1 MREAVMHEDSRLQV
15 DWLGRVGYSQ
25 GLELQAR
32 AVETRRDRGGCD
44 RLLLLEHPPVI
55 TLGRSARE
63 ENLLLSPEELVERKI
78 DLHEVPRGGD
88 ITYHAPGQLVGYL
101 VVDLGARGERDL
113 HRFLRRMESALIEAL
128 AESGIQG
135 QAVEGRTGVF
145 VAPPGAEGENPTR
158 KIASIGV
165 GVRRW
170 ITFHGFALNVTLDL
184 AGFEAIVPCGLP
196 DVEMTSVARELKR
209 GPLGLDVQVRERV
222 TAAFARAFA

>member
-1 MREAVMHEDSRLQV
+1 
-15 DWLGRVGYSQ
+15 
-25 GLELQAR
+25 
-32 AVETRRDRGGCD
+32 
-44 RLLLLEHPPVI
+44 
-55 TLGRSARE
+55 
-63 ENLLLSPEELVERKI
+63 
-78 DLHEVPRGGD
+78 
-88 ITYHAPGQLVGYL
+88 
-101 VVDLGARGERDL
+101 VDLGARGERDL

-145 VAPPGAEGENPTR
+145 VAPPGEEGEIPTR

-222 TAAFARAFA
+222 TAAFARTFA